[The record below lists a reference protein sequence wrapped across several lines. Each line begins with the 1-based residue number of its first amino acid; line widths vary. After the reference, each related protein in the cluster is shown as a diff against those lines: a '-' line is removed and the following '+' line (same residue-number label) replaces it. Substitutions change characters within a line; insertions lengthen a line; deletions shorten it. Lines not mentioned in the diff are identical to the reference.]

1 MNETVKLTAIQE
13 AFASKL
19 LRPINF
25 FLFTLRHLPIA
36 NLAGLKLV
44 TLNGNQCQTTIPYK
58 FLNKNPFKSTYFAV
72 QSMAAEASTAALA
85 MVALRRHTE
94 SIAFIIVDLKA
105 TFSKKTT
112 SKVTFTCNDG
122 AKFAEGLEK
131 LIQTNQPVEITA
143 KTIGR
148 IEDGTEVATFH
159 FTWSFKIREE
169 QTRCIG

>member
-1 MNETVKLTAIQE
+1 M
-13 AFASKL
+13 SKL
-19 LRPINF
+19 LRPVNF

-44 TLNGNQCQTTIPYK
+44 NLTGNKCQTTVPYK

-72 QSMAAEASTAALA
+72 QGMAAEASTAALA
-85 MVALRRHTE
+85 MVALKRHTE

-105 TFSKKTT
+105 TFSKKIT
-112 SKVTFTCNDG
+112 SKVTFSCYDG

-131 LIQTNQPVEITA
+131 LIQNKQPVEITA

-159 FTWSFKIREE
+159 FTWSFKIRE
-169 QTRCIG
+169 